1 MDKVNGKLTVF
12 FEEPFW
18 VGIFERIEDGKL
30 SVAKVT
36 FGAEP
41 KDYEVKE
48 YIQKYYFGLKFSPA
62 VEAVVKD
69 TKRNPKRTQRKVKYQ
84 MPEIDI
90 NVKKLEMENMFP
102 DKNDYRI

>member
-1 MDKVNGKLTVF
+1 MSTIIIKLEKPETF
-12 FEEPFW
+12 Q
-18 VGIFERIEDGKL
+18 
-30 SVAKVT
+30 SVLHVT
-36 FGAEP
+36 FILCYNMLS
-41 KDYEVKE
+41 D
-48 YIQKYYFGLKFSPA
+48 FLLFSLKFSLA

>member
-1 MDKVNGKLTVF
+1 MSTIIIKL
-12 FEEPFW
+12 EKPEPFQ
-18 VGIFERIEDGKL
+18 
-30 SVAKVT
+30 SVLHVT
-36 FGAEP
+36 FILCYNMLS
-41 KDYEVKE
+41 D
-48 YIQKYYFGLKFSPA
+48 FLLFSLKFSPA

-69 TKRNPKRTQRKVKYQ
+69 TKRNPKRTQRKIKYQ

>member
-1 MDKVNGKLTVF
+1 MSTIIIKLEKPETF
-12 FEEPFW
+12 Q
-18 VGIFERIEDGKL
+18 
-30 SVAKVT
+30 SVLHVT
-36 FGAEP
+36 FILCYNMLS
-41 KDYEVKE
+41 D
-48 YIQKYYFGLKFSPA
+48 FLLFSLKFSPA

-69 TKRNPKRTQRKVKYQ
+69 IKRNPKRMQRKVKYQ

>member
-1 MDKVNGKLTVF
+1 MSTIIIKLEKPETF
-12 FEEPFW
+12 Q
-18 VGIFERIEDGKL
+18 
-30 SVAKVT
+30 SVLHVT
-36 FGAEP
+36 FILCYNMLS
-41 KDYEVKE
+41 D
-48 YIQKYYFGLKFSPA
+48 FLLFSLKFSPA

-102 DKNDYRI
+102 DKNDYRN

>member
-1 MDKVNGKLTVF
+1 MSTIIIKLEKPETF
-12 FEEPFW
+12 Q
-18 VGIFERIEDGKL
+18 
-30 SVAKVT
+30 SVLHVT
-36 FGAEP
+36 FILCYNMLS
-41 KDYEVKE
+41 D
-48 YIQKYYFGLKFSPA
+48 FLLFSLKFSPA

-69 TKRNPKRTQRKVKYQ
+69 TKRNPKRMQRKVKYR

>member
-1 MDKVNGKLTVF
+1 MSTIIIKLEKPETF
-12 FEEPFW
+12 Q
-18 VGIFERIEDGKL
+18 
-30 SVAKVT
+30 SVLHVT
-36 FGAEP
+36 FILCYNMLS
-41 KDYEVKE
+41 D
-48 YIQKYYFGLKFSPA
+48 FLLFSLKFSPA
-62 VEAVVKD
+62 VKAVVKD

>member
-1 MDKVNGKLTVF
+1 MSTIIIKLEKPETF
-12 FEEPFW
+12 Q
-18 VGIFERIEDGKL
+18 
-30 SVAKVT
+30 SVLHVT
-36 FGAEP
+36 FILCYNMLS
-41 KDYEVKE
+41 D
-48 YIQKYYFGLKFSPA
+48 FLLFSLKFSPD